1 MSLCAYRIPAKR
13 SLLITYIISLFTPN
27 SGNFTFTL
35 AMASQSTNRDAYDS
49 EDPSYIYCDSG
60 YVTNESATEDC
71 NINATAHFHPID
83 SAATTNG
90 NEQMSRTIS
99 RRCMIE
105 GGRILPR
112 APVPVRRIEAHHT
125 TTPSNELH
133 DRAISDVRRTLSLPT
148 LPPSQQIGFKS
159 ILNALF
165 ALRDAAY
172 RPRPL
177 SEAAIRQNARAR
189 TRRAY
194 TASLGQNGYQFP
206 HAPVYTAPPIRYS
219 HPYDD
224 LLGSRSLGDGTAAA
238 YAERDGDTA
247 TYAIRF
253 SEARHNGYKFGKGH
267 LYHTTEDRNLVEARQ
282 ARALAGLSTHDMDG
296 EIVYRVLSDVDAW
309 GTCRRSLNV
318 RYTLIGTP
326 KLRLAGCICTRY

>member
-1 MSLCAYRIPAKR
+1 
-13 SLLITYIISLFTPN
+13 
-27 SGNFTFTL
+27 
-35 AMASQSTNRDAYDS
+35 
-49 EDPSYIYCDSG
+49 
-60 YVTNESATEDC
+60 
-71 NINATAHFHPID
+71 
-83 SAATTNG
+83 
-90 NEQMSRTIS
+90 
-99 RRCMIE
+99 MIE
-105 GGRILPR
+105 GGRISPR
-112 APVPVRRIEAHHT
+112 APVPVRRT
-125 TTPSNELH
+125 
-133 DRAISDVRRTLSLPT
+133 
-148 LPPSQQIGFKS
+148 
-159 ILNALF
+159 
-165 ALRDAAY
+165 
-172 RPRPL
+172 
-177 SEAAIRQNARAR
+177 QNARAR